1 VTGVPNVVDGAH
13 LEFNLSDDQRA
24 IAEAVKR
31 ICLRFPDEYW
41 TRKDTLAEFPHEFH
55 AAMAADGWLGIT
67 MPEELGGSNLGVTEA
82 AVMMNTVA
90 AGGGGSAAMSTLQIN
105 LFAPHPIVVLGTPEQ
120 KRRMLRPL
128 ISGSEKTC
136 FGVTEANAGLN
147 TTRIKT
153 FAKKVDGGYLV
164 NGSKI
169 WTSTAQ
175 EAQNIL
181 LLTRTTALEECAKP
195 TDGMTIFFTKLDREK
210 IEVRRIPKMGRAAVD
225 SNAIFIQDL
234 FIPEQ
239 DRIGEEGKGFHYLLH
254 SLNPERIIVAAGAIG
269 IAQDALR
276 RAAAYARERVVFDRP
291 IGQNQSIQHPL
302 AEIWCSIEA
311 AWLMTMKAAS
321 LYDRKEPCGSHA
333 NAAKFLAGR
342 VAFNSATQAVL
353 THGGMGYAK
362 EYQVERL
369 FRESMLQRLTP
380 VSEQLILSFIAEKEL
395 GMPKSY

>member
-1 VTGVPNVVDGAH
+1 MDFDLTDEH
-13 LEFNLSDDQRA
+13 KA

-31 ICLRFPDEYW
+31 ICARFPDEYW
-41 TRKDTLAEFPHEFH
+41 SHKDTNAEFPHEFH
-55 AAMAADGWLGIT
+55 AAMAEDGWLGIT
-67 MPEELGGSNLGVTEA
+67 MPEDLGGSNLGVTEA

-90 AGGGGSAAMSTLQIN
+90 AAGGGAAAMSTLQIN

-120 KRRMLRPL
+120 KERMLRPL
-128 ISGSEKTC
+128 IDGSEKTC
-136 FGVTEANAGLN
+136 FGVTEPNAGLN
-147 TTRIKT
+147 TTQITT
-153 FAKKVDGGYLV
+153 FARRVDGGYVV

-175 EAQNIL
+175 VAHNIL
-181 LLTRTTALEECAKP
+181 LLTRTTPLEECRKP

-225 SNAIFIQDL
+225 SNAIFIEDF
-234 FIPEQ
+234 FIPEA

-269 IAQDALR
+269 IAQDSLR
-276 RAAAYARERVVFDRP
+276 RAAAYAKERVVFGRP

-302 AEIWCSIEA
+302 AETWCQIEA
-311 AWLMTMKAAS
+311 AWLVTMKAAT
-321 LYDRKEPCGSHA
+321 LYDRDLPCGSYA
-333 NAAKFLAGR
+333 NAAKLLGGR
-342 VAFNSATQAVL
+342 AAFDAATRAVL

-369 FRESMLQRLTP
+369 FRESILQRIAPIT
-380 VSEQLILSFIAEKEL
+380 EQLILSFIAEKEL
-395 GMPKSY
+395 GLPKSY

>member
-1 VTGVPNVVDGAH
+1 LD
-13 LEFNLSDDQRA
+13 FNLSDDQRA
-24 IAEAVKR
+24 IADAVKR
-31 ICLRFPDEYW
+31 ICVKFPDEYW

-82 AVMMNTVA
+82 AIMMNTVA

-175 EAQNIL
+175 EADNIL
-181 LLTRTTALEECAKP
+181 LLTRTTPLEECAKP
-195 TDGMTIFFTKLDREK
+195 TDGMTIFFTKLNREK

-239 DRIGEEGKGFHYLLH
+239 DRIGEEGRGFHYLLH

-276 RAAAYARERVVFDRP
+276 RAAGYARERVVFDRP

-321 LYDRKEPCGSHA
+321 LYDRKEPCGSYA
-333 NAAKFLAGR
+333 NAAKLLGGR
-342 VAFNSATQAVL
+342 AAFDSATQAVL

-380 VSEQLILSFIAEKEL
+380 ISEQLILSFIAEKEL

>member
-1 VTGVPNVVDGAH
+1 VD
-13 LEFNLSDDQRA
+13 FNLTDDQRS

-31 ICLRFPDEYW
+31 VCAGFPDEYW
-41 TRKDTLAEFPHEFH
+41 SQKDTKAEFPHEFH

-67 MPEELGGSNLGVTEA
+67 MPEELGGANLGVTEA
-82 AVMMNTVA
+82 AIMMNAVA
-90 AGGGGSAAMSTLQIN
+90 SAGGGAAAMSTLQIN

-128 ISGSEKTC
+128 ISGAEKIC
-136 FGVTEANAGLN
+136 FGVTEPNAGLN
-147 TTRIKT
+147 TTQIKT
-153 FAKKVDGGYLV
+153 FARRVEGGYVV

-175 EAQNIL
+175 VADNIL
-181 LLTRTTALEECAKP
+181 LLTRTTAFEDCAKP
-195 TDGMTIFFTKLDREK
+195 TDGMTIFFTKLDRSK
-210 IEVRRIPKMGRAAVD
+210 VEVRRIPKMGRAAVD
-225 SNAIFIQDL
+225 SNSVFIQDL
-234 FIPEQ
+234 FIPDA
-239 DRIGEEGKGFHYLLH
+239 DRIGEEGRGFYYLLH

-276 RAAAYARERVVFDRP
+276 RAASYAKERVVFGRP

-302 AEIWCSIEA
+302 AQNWCAIEA

-321 LYDRKEPCGSHA
+321 LYDSKQPCGSYA
-333 NAAKFLAGR
+333 NAAKLLGGR
-342 VAFNSATQAVL
+342 VAFDAATQAVL

-362 EYQVERL
+362 EFQVERL
-369 FRESMLQRLTP
+369 FRESVLQRLAP
-380 VSEQLILSFIAEKEL
+380 ISEQLILSFIAEKEL

>member
-1 VTGVPNVVDGAH
+1 LD
-13 LEFNLSDDQRA
+13 FNLSDDQRA
-24 IAEAVKR
+24 IADAVKR
-31 ICLRFPDEYW
+31 ICVKFPDEYW
-41 TRKDTLAEFPHEFH
+41 TRKDTIAEFPHEFH

-82 AVMMNTVA
+82 AIMMNTVA

-175 EAQNIL
+175 EADNIL
-181 LLTRTTALEECAKP
+181 LLTRTTPLEECAKP
-195 TDGMTIFFTKLDREK
+195 TDGMTIFFTKLNREK

-239 DRIGEEGKGFHYLLH
+239 DRIGEEGRGFHYLLH

-276 RAAAYARERVVFDRP
+276 RAAGYARERVVFDRP

-321 LYDRKEPCGSHA
+321 LYDRKEPCGSYA
-333 NAAKFLAGR
+333 NAAKLLGGR
-342 VAFNSATQAVL
+342 AAFDSATQAVL

-380 VSEQLILSFIAEKEL
+380 ISEQLILSFIAEKEL

>member
-1 VTGVPNVVDGAH
+1 VDFE
-13 LEFNLSDDQRA
+13 LNDDQRA

-31 ICLRFPDEYW
+31 ICARFPDDYW
-41 TRKDTLAEFPHEFH
+41 SHKDAAAEFPHEFH

-67 MPEELGGSNLGVTEA
+67 MPEELGGSGLGVTEA
-82 AVMMNTVA
+82 AIMMNAVA
-90 AGGGGSAAMSTLQIN
+90 AGGGGAAAMSTLQIN

-120 KRRMLRPL
+120 KQRMLRPL
-128 ISGSEKTC
+128 IAGAEKTC
-136 FGVTEANAGLN
+136 FGVTEPNAGLN

-153 FAKKVDGGYLV
+153 FARRVDGGYLV

-175 EAQNIL
+175 VADNIM
-181 LLTRTTALEECAKP
+181 LLTRTTAFEECAKP
-195 TDGMTIFFTKLDREK
+195 TDGMTIFFTRLDRSK
-210 IEVRRIPKMGRAAVD
+210 IEVRRIAKMGRAAVD

-234 FIPEQ
+234 FIPET
-239 DRIGEEGKGFHYLLH
+239 DRIGEEGRGFYYLLH

-291 IGQNQSIQHPL
+291 IGQNQAIQHPL
-302 AEIWCSIEA
+302 ADNWCAIEA
-311 AWLMTMKAAS
+311 AWLVTMRAAT
-321 LYDRKEPCGSHA
+321 LYDRKQPCGSHA
-333 NAAKFLAGR
+333 NAAKLLGGR
-342 VAFNSATQAVL
+342 VAFNAATQAVL

-369 FRESMLQRLTP
+369 FRESILQRLAPIT
-380 VSEQLILSFIAEKEL
+380 EQLILSFIAEKEL
-395 GMPKSY
+395 GLPKSY

>member
-1 VTGVPNVVDGAH
+1 MDFT
-13 LEFNLSDDQRA
+13 LTDDQKA

-31 ICLRFPDEYW
+31 VCANFTDEYW
-41 TRKDTLAEFPHEFH
+41 SHKDTAAEFPHEFH

-82 AVMMNTVA
+82 AIMMNTVA
-90 AGGGGSAAMSTLQIN
+90 SSGGGAAAMSTLQIN

-120 KRRMLRPL
+120 KERMLKPL
-128 ISGSEKTC
+128 IRGAQKTC
-136 FGVTEANAGLN
+136 FGVTESNAGLN
-147 TTRIKT
+147 TTQIKT
-153 FAKKVDGGYLV
+153 FARKVEGGYLV

-175 EAQNIL
+175 EADNIL
-181 LLTRTTALEECAKP
+181 LLTRTTPFDGSAKP
-195 TDGMTIFFTKLDREK
+195 TDGMTIFFTKLDRTK

-234 FIPEQ
+234 FIPNE
-239 DRIGEEGKGFHYLLH
+239 DRIGEEGKGFYYLLH

-276 RAAAYARERVVFDRP
+276 RASAYARDRVVFGRP

-302 AEIWCSIEA
+302 AQNWCAIEA
-311 AWLMTMKAAS
+311 AWLMTMKAAT
-321 LYDRKEPCGSHA
+321 LYDHKQPCGSYA
-333 NAAKFLAGR
+333 NAAKLLGGR
-342 VAFNSATQAVL
+342 AAFDAATQAVL

-369 FRESMLQRLTP
+369 FRESVLQRLAPIT
-380 VSEQLILSFIAEKEL
+380 EQLILSFIAEKEL
-395 GMPKSY
+395 GLPKSY

>member
-1 VTGVPNVVDGAH
+1 VD
-13 LEFNLSDDQRA
+13 FDLSEDQRS

-31 ICLRFPDEYW
+31 ICARFPDEYW
-41 TRKDTLAEFPHEFH
+41 SQKDTSAEFPHEFH

-82 AVMMNTVA
+82 AIMMNAVA
-90 AGGGGSAAMSTLQIN
+90 SGGGGAAAMSTLQIN
-105 LFAPHPIVVLGTPEQ
+105 LFAPHPIIVLGTPEQ
-120 KRRMLRPL
+120 KTRMLGPL
-128 ISGSEKTC
+128 ISGREKTC

-153 FAKKVDGGYLV
+153 FARRVAGGYLV

-175 EAQNIL
+175 VADNIM
-181 LLTRTTALEECAKP
+181 LLTRTTAFEECVKP
-195 TDGMTIFFTKLDREK
+195 TDGMTIFFTKLDRSK

-234 FIPEQ
+234 FIPEA
-239 DRIGEEGKGFHYLLH
+239 DRIGEEGKGFYYLLH

-276 RAAAYARERVVFDRP
+276 RASTYARERVVFGRP

-302 AEIWCSIEA
+302 AENWCAIET
-311 AWLMTMKAAS
+311 AWLMTLKAAS
-321 LYDRKEPCGSHA
+321 LYDRKQPCGSYA
-333 NAAKFLAGR
+333 NAAKLLGGR
-342 VAFNSATQAVL
+342 AAFDAATQAVL
-353 THGGMGYAK
+353 THGGMGYAR
-362 EYQVERL
+362 EFQVERL
-369 FRESMLQRLTP
+369 FRESILQRLAPIT
-380 VSEQLILSFIAEKEL
+380 EQLILSFLAEKEL
-395 GMPKSY
+395 GLPKSY

>member
-1 VTGVPNVVDGAH
+1 VDFV
-13 LEFNLSDDQRA
+13 LTDDQKA
-24 IAEAVKR
+24 IADAVKR
-31 ICLRFPDEYW
+31 ICANFTDEYW
-41 TRKDTLAEFPHEFH
+41 SHKDTAAEFPHEFH

-82 AVMMNTVA
+82 AIMMNAVA
-90 AGGGGSAAMSTLQIN
+90 SSGGAAAAMSTLQIN

-120 KRRMLRPL
+120 KERMLRPL
-128 ISGSEKTC
+128 IRGVEKTC
-136 FGVTEANAGLN
+136 FGVTEPDAGLN
-147 TTRIKT
+147 TTQIKT
-153 FAKKVDGGYLV
+153 FARKVDGGYIV

-175 EAQNIL
+175 QADNIL
-181 LLTRTTALEECAKP
+181 LLTRTTPFEDSAKP
-195 TDGMTIFFTKLDREK
+195 TDGMTIFFTKLDRQK

-225 SNAIFIQDL
+225 SNAIFIEDL
-234 FIPEQ
+234 FIPNE
-239 DRIGEEGKGFHYLLH
+239 DRIGEEGKGFYYLLH

-276 RAAAYARERVVFDRP
+276 RATAYAKDRVVFGRP

-302 AEIWCSIEA
+302 AQNWCAIEA

-333 NAAKFLAGR
+333 NAAKFLGGR
-342 VAFNSATQAVL
+342 VAFDAATQAVL

-369 FRESMLQRLTP
+369 FRESMLQRLAP
-380 VSEQLILSFIAEKEL
+380 ISEQLILSFIAEKEL
-395 GMPKSY
+395 GLPKSY